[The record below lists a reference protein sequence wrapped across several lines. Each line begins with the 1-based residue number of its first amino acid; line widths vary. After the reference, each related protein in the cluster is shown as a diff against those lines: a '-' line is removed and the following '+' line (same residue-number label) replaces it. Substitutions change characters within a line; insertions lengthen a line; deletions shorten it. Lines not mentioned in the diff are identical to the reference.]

1 MVINNDYRLVNAVG
15 GGYKSKLLVIKL
27 STDTPSIRNNRC
39 CPFFLLANYSAQ
51 TTCVILLSL
60 SVQMSSPPNENNA

>member
-15 GGYKSKLLVIKL
+15 GAYKSKLLVIKL
-27 STDTPSIRNNRC
+27 STDAPSIRNNRC
-39 CPFFLLANYSAQ
+39 FPFLLANYSDQ